1 MSMSI
6 IVVDISAAII
16 RSLMAI
22 VSVTILSNSISR
34 RVCTRIAHTSTT
46 PLFMEKNY
54 NSMTMMNTP
63 TAVVCIASTI
73 STILGSMGGT
83 AAALTGIRAIMAGTI
98 LGIVAIMA
106 GMILGI
112 MAIMAGAIL
121 IIAAITDGVIP
132 IIVLG
137 TGIMEA
143 ITVAITAAIMVAG
156 TAGEA
161 MLGNRPRI
169 VQTSVGL
176 VQAPPV
182 VHGQAPMPVTIHRL
196 ALRRYAVHQA

>member
-22 VSVTILSNSISR
+22 VSVTILLNSISR

-83 AAALTGIRAIMAGTI
+83 AVALTGIRAIMDGTI

-132 IIVLG
+132 IIVPG

-143 ITVAITAAIMVAG
+143 ITAAITAAG
-156 TAGEA
+156 TVGEA

-169 VQTSVGL
+169 VQTLVGL

-182 VHGQAPMPVTIHRL
+182 VHGQAPMPVTIHHL
-196 ALRRYAVHQA
+196 ALRLYAVHQA

>member
-121 IIAAITDGVIP
+121 IIAAITAGVIP

-143 ITVAITAAIMVAG
+143 ITVAITAAG

-169 VQTSVGL
+169 IQTLVGL
-176 VQAPPV
+176 VQVPPV

-196 ALRRYAVHQA
+196 ALRLYAVHQA

>member
-83 AAALTGIRAIMAGTI
+83 AAALTGIRAIMDGTI

-143 ITVAITAAIMVAG
+143 ITVAITAAG

-169 VQTSVGL
+169 VQTLVGL
-176 VQAPPV
+176 VQVPPV
-182 VHGQAPMPVTIHRL
+182 VRGQAPMPVTIHRL
-196 ALRRYAVHQA
+196 ALRRYVVHQA

>member
-22 VSVTILSNSISR
+22 VSVTILLNSISR

-83 AAALTGIRAIMAGTI
+83 AVALTGIRAIMDGTI

-121 IIAAITDGVIP
+121 IIVAITAGVIP

-143 ITVAITAAIMVAG
+143 ITVAITAAG